1 MVDKPEKRLIT
12 ETGVAARVVQVIEA
26 SIEGLG
32 YRVVR
37 VRVSNANG
45 CTVQIMAE
53 RPDGTMTVDDCETVS
68 RAISPLLDLDDPVG
82 KAYYL
87 EISSPGIDRPLVR
100 AIDFERWA
108 GYEAKIELAI
118 PLDGRK
124 KFRGTIGAPN
134 PDGLT
139 VPIDLPDVKEG
150 LPSRIDLPLRD
161 LGDAYLVLTDEL
173 VRESLRRGGP
183 PQDDDGDEFEGD
195 EDSDDEAEAVTVEN
209 APAEKTASAKK
220 ATSAKPP
227 KIQGPKPRSG
237 KLKASQIKGAK
248 PKVEKPETAESKAN
262 KAKPVRTKAVRVKE
276 SGSLH

>member
-1 MVDKPEKRLIT
+1 MAETTETRLIT
-12 ETGVAARVVQVIEA
+12 ETGIAARVVQVIEA

-32 YRVVR
+32 YRLVR
-37 VRVSNANG
+37 VKVTSTNG

-53 RPDGTMTVDDCETVS
+53 RPDGSLSVDDCEIVS
-68 RAISPLLDLDDPVG
+68 RAISPLLDLEDPIG

-100 AIDFERWA
+100 AGDFARWA
-108 GYEAKIELAI
+108 GYEAKVELAV

-124 KFRGTIGAPN
+124 RFRGIIGTPN
-134 PDGLT
+134 PDGAT

-173 VRESLRRGGP
+173 VRESLRRGGAP
-183 PQDDDGDEFEGD
+183 DP
-195 EDSDDEAEAVTVEN
+195 DDEPEEAPPVRAT
-209 APAEKTASAKK
+209 PPKK
-220 ATSAKPP
+220 KPAKPA
-227 KIQGPKPRSG
+227 
-237 KLKASQIKGAK
+237 KAKAEQS
-248 PKVEKPETAESKAN
+248 AESRAN
-262 KAKPVRTKAVRVKE
+262 KDKPVRTKAVRVKE

>member
-1 MVDKPEKRLIT
+1 MADNHNSELTEKRLIT
-12 ETGVAARVVQVIEA
+12 ETGVAARVVQVIEG
-26 SIEGLG
+26 SIQGLG

-37 VRVSNANG
+37 VKVSSANS

-53 RPDGTMTVDDCETVS
+53 RPDGTMTVDDCEAVS
-68 RAISPLLDLDDPVG
+68 RAISPLLDLDDPIG
-82 KAYYL
+82 KPYYL

-100 AIDFERWA
+100 AVDFARWA
-108 GYEAKIELAI
+108 GYEAKVELAV
-118 PLDGRK
+118 PMEGRK
-124 KFRGTIGAPN
+124 RFRGIIGAPN

-183 PQDDDGDEFEGD
+183 PVLDDDTD
-195 EDSDDEAEAVTVEN
+195 DSDEDEAEIEAEP
-209 APAEKTASAKK
+209 APAPLKK
-220 ATSAKPP
+220 KISRPLKP
-227 KIQGPKPRSG
+227 
-237 KLKASQIKGAK
+237 KASQRPK
-248 PKVEKPETAESKAN
+248 PVKVETEESLAIKARN

-276 SGSLH
+276 DGKLH

>member
-1 MVDKPEKRLIT
+1 MADNPNSDLTEKRLIT

-26 SIEGLG
+26 SILGLG

-37 VRVSNANG
+37 VKVSSANG

-53 RPDGTMTVDDCETVS
+53 RPDGTMTVDDCEAVS

-87 EISSPGIDRPLVR
+87 EVSSPGIDRPLVR
-100 AIDFERWA
+100 AVDFARWA
-108 GYEAKIELAI
+108 GYEAKIELAV
-118 PLDGRK
+118 PLEGRK
-124 KFRGTIGAPN
+124 RFRGLIGAPN
-134 PDGLT
+134 PDGVT

-183 PQDDDGDEFEGD
+183 PVLD
-195 EDSDDEAEAVTVEN
+195 EDEDEDDADDMEIEAEAEP
-209 APAEKTASAKK
+209 APAPLKKKVQRPLKPKASTK
-220 ATSAKPP
+220 
-227 KIQGPKPRSG
+227 PKPV
-237 KLKASQIKGAK
+237 
-248 PKVEKPETAESKAN
+248 KVETEESLAIKARN

-276 SGSLH
+276 DGKLH

>member
-1 MVDKPEKRLIT
+1 MSDHSEKRLIT
-12 ETGVAARVVQVIEA
+12 ETGVAQRVVQVIEA

-32 YRVVR
+32 FRLVR
-37 VRVSNANG
+37 VRVSSANG

-53 RPDGTMTVDDCETVS
+53 RPDGTMSVDDCETVS
-68 RAISPLLDLDDPVG
+68 RAISPLLDLDDPIG
-82 KAYYL
+82 KPYYL
-87 EISSPGIDRPLVR
+87 ELSSPGIDRPLVR

-108 GYEAKIELAI
+108 GYEAKIELAV

-124 KFRGTIGAPN
+124 RFRGIIGAPN

-183 PQDDDGDEFEGD
+183 PSLD
-195 EDSDDEAEAVTVEN
+195 EDDEDLDEAEEIEAE
-209 APAEKTASAKK
+209 APAAPPAPLKKKISRPLKPKASAR
-220 ATSAKPP
+220 
-227 KIQGPKPRSG
+227 PKPE
-237 KLKASQIKGAK
+237 
-248 PKVEKPETAESKAN
+248 KVETEATLAAKAKN
-262 KAKPVRTKAVRVKE
+262 KAKPIRTKAVRVKE
-276 SGSLH
+276 DGQLH